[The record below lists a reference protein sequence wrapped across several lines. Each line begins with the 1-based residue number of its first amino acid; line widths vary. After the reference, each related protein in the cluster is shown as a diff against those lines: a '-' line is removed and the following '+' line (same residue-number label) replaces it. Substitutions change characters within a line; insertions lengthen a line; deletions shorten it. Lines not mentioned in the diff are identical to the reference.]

1 MESPEEPVSLPSWL
15 RWPPNCCE
23 TCVGWERHDTY
34 TGRCQKHN
42 SLDVSTITDTR
53 YRCPAFQRKPDNDTS
68 PK

>member
-1 MESPEEPVSLPSWL
+1 MESPEKPVSLPSWL
-15 RWPPNCCE
+15 LLAPNCCE

-42 SLDVSTITDTR
+42 SLDVSTITDTC
-53 YRCPAFQRKPDNDTS
+53 YCCPAFQRKPDNDTS